1 MRGHIRGGHSPTVGP
16 VERMSDAV
24 RDEVVA
30 RIAARYVH
38 PSHRFYVRGKLRS
51 DPLFA
56 TVAPLLLES
65 PRALLDIGCGLGLL
79 GQYLRERGHRAAYRG
94 LDLDAKKIEQA
105 RDAAVRGG
113 FDLHFD
119 IASADAMPAF
129 RGDVALFDVLHY
141 LPTDVQRRVLIEAAS
156 RIDDGGLLLI
166 RNVLRDSSWRFRV
179 TVAEE
184 KLARL
189 LGWMRTPVGHFPV
202 QEDIEGPLRAMG
214 FLVRTEPL
222 WGRTPFNSYL
232 ITARREKI
240 ADQPNAL
247 ESAVLAV

>member
-1 MRGHIRGGHSPTVGP
+1 
-16 VERMSDAV
+16 V
-24 RDEVVA
+24 RDAAHDAIVD
-30 RIAARYVH
+30 RIAARFVH
-38 PSHRFYVRGKLRS
+38 QSHRSYVRGKLRW

-56 TVAPLLLES
+56 TVAPLLVES

-94 LDLDAKKIEQA
+94 LDLDAKKVEQA

-141 LPTDVQRRVLIEAAS
+141 LPTDAQRRVLIEAAS

-166 RNVLRDSSWRFRV
+166 RSVLRDASWRFRV

-202 QEDIEGPLRAMG
+202 QEDIERPLRAMG
-214 FLVRTEPL
+214 LHVRTEPL

-232 ITARREKI
+232 ITARREQ
-240 ADQPNAL
+240 AAL
-247 ESAVLAV
+247 QESVSTPFELAV